1 MNENWP
7 HSRGVFVS
15 HDKKFLIWVNE
26 EDQLKVISMQ
36 EGADI
41 QSVFQRLATATG
53 LIEKAFSF
61 QKDEKLGYFTSC
73 PSNLGT
79 ALRASVHVHL
89 PNLGQDKGKLKEL
102 ADKNA
107 LSVVGT
113 FNSAEA
119 DVYDISNSRRLGVS
133 EV

>member
-1 MNENWP
+1 
-7 HSRGVFVS
+7 
-15 HDKKFLIWVNE
+15 
-26 EDQLKVISMQ
+26 
-36 EGADI
+36 
-41 QSVFQRLATATG
+41 
-53 LIEKAFSF
+53 
-61 QKDEKLGYFTSC
+61 
-73 PSNLGT
+73 
-79 ALRASVHVHL
+79 VHL